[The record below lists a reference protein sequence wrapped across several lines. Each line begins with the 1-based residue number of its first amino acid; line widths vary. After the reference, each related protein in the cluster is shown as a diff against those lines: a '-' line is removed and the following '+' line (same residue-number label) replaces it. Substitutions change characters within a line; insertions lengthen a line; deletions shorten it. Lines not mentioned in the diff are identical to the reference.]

1 MDSTP
6 VKTIQLDHPN
16 GVLNLYDA
24 ISSTNAPCLASCSTK
39 NYYEGLADTLVDE
52 EDYSY
57 HPSDI
62 MKIVIDQSQD
72 QRKKSLKQ
80 QRPLMTATFP
90 EDLGISAVSSFMN
103 RQQQDVEM
111 EEVEGHDEEQINDS
125 PPPSLTTIVA
135 QEQPS
140 NWYRI
145 NLICHKFATPTDLTT
160 LHLFK
165 AFADAAKKK

>member
-57 HPSDI
+57 HQSDI

-72 QRKKSLKQ
+72 QMKKSLKQ
-80 QRPLMTATFP
+80 QRPLIF
-90 EDLGISAVSSFMN
+90 
-103 RQQQDVEM
+103 
-111 EEVEGHDEEQINDS
+111 
-125 PPPSLTTIVA
+125 
-135 QEQPS
+135 QP
-140 NWYRI
+140 
-145 NLICHKFATPTDLTT
+145 
-160 LHLFK
+160 
-165 AFADAAKKK
+165 